1 MVNLNLNVIGGGD
14 LFGSGSN
21 RSRGSNFLALWNWDY
36 DNRTVGIDAPNM
48 DQITPTSFT
57 LNAQNTN
64 AVNITTDAG
73 SQFLSIEDLS
83 VTASLSG
90 SGQWPTTGSVTMSL
104 YIAAPGGDADTLP
117 FFFTEAVSC
126 SAAQGNISATSG
138 SIITCQTTSSKNFI
152 YFVSASTIHHKGN
165 EYNPLVTFNTINDSP
180 VSTTQTLN
188 GNTASFNIVKD
199 RNVPLVNVQNIT
211 ASYSSSFFNDY
222 AFNVTSSMTASIQN
236 DATGSTTMSISIPEA
251 GLLTSSYYFNPSSA
265 GVKIITAS
273 FAASQNQPYN
283 ITASVI
289 FNKGN
294 INNPLVKVL
303 PTGSQT
309 SSWNNNT
316 YPIAELDII
325 KDANVFISA
334 SILKTPALTS
344 SFQYDYA
351 FNITASLTAS
361 ANWPT
366 SQSYLYPTM
375 SITIPEAGVSIQSYT
390 TSSVITASFAANQ
403 FTPYT
408 ITGSAW
414 ANMIPKINSTIL
426 GVAPGAGGQQ
436 NYPAPNQLGG
446 SGGGAGKAYEIDNF
460 ELVPNRYYSY
470 NVGTASLVSSGLIGR
485 QGQDISLSGF
495 GFSGSDIVSMSLK
508 LQGGRSG
515 SLVGTVN
522 VPNSYTLGGDGGSG
536 SYVLGASTT
545 LLTKANGGTGSWN
558 ATYGGN
564 GAGGGGSDTNGGNPT
579 AAGNPSI
586 PNTKGG
592 TGGNGL
598 SSTIL
603 GTTYL
608 FGAGGGGA
616 GADTTPAEVFQGAGG
631 TTGGGRGGN
640 NTARFG
646 GANGAFYGAGGGGGE
661 NAGENSGYG
670 SNGVL
675 LIQYE
680 GKPKLTFSG
689 PVVTVTTMEG
699 VTTHYINSG
708 SGNFIYN
715 YEPIPDP
722 NLGETF
728 FAETLIL
735 GGGGAGAVD
744 IGGGGGAG
752 GYLLNNATYINYD
765 NTYTINVGAGSPSYY
780 TSPQPWGG
788 KISGSNSFIRNN
800 TTNLDFIGFGGGN
813 GSGNIG
819 GSGGGGSQF
828 GNAGGGTTGSN
839 QGNVGGDSGPSN
851 YSGGG
856 GGGGALTTGS
866 IGNNSLSETSGMG
879 GLGKFNLF
887 FTASAV
893 AGGGNGVGS
902 GATGS
907 LFYGGG
913 QFGTVT
919 GSNGLPNTG
928 GGGGALSGTR
938 GELNNNDSGAG
949 GSGLVQ
955 IRYVGNPI
963 ATGGEITQG
972 YISGSIYTLHTFRS
986 SSQFIPISGSRPV
999 PTY

>member
-1 MVNLNLNVIGGGD
+1 MLNLNLIMNGAKY
-14 LFGSGSN
+14 LTTETGSSN
-21 RSRGSNFLALWNWDY
+21 SQAEYNWDF
-36 DNRTVGIDAPNM
+36 DERTVAIDEPNLTH
-48 DQITPTSFT
+48 IANASFT
-57 LNAQNTN
+57 LNANNSN
-64 AVNITTDAG
+64 AINITSDSG
-73 SQFLSIEDLS
+73 NVFNSIEDFP
-83 VTASLSG
+83 VTASISG

-104 YIAAPGGDADTLP
+104 YIAAPGGTVENLP
-117 FFFTEAVSC
+117 YYFTGVVTC
-126 SAAQGNISATSG
+126 SAAEGNITAASS
-138 SIITCQTTSSKNFI
+138 SIISNEFTSSKNFI
-152 YFVSASTIHHKGN
+152 YFVSASIIHHKGN
-165 EYNPLVTFNTINDSP
+165 EYNPLV
-180 VSTTQTLN
+180 
-188 GNTASFNIVKD
+188 
-199 RNVPLVNVQNIT
+199 
-211 ASYSSSFFNDY
+211 SYL
-222 AFNVTSSMTASIQN
+222 A
-236 DATGSTTMSISIPEA
+236 
-251 GLLTSSYYFNPSSA
+251 
-265 GVKIITAS
+265 
-273 FAASQNQPYN
+273 
-283 ITASVI
+283 
-289 FNKGN
+289 
-294 INNPLVKVL
+294 
-303 PTGSQT
+303 TGSQT
-309 SSWNNNT
+309 ASWNNNT
-316 YPIAELDII
+316 YPLAELDII
-325 KDANVFISA
+325 KDENVFISS
-334 SILKTPALTS
+334 SILKTPALSS
-344 SFQYDYA
+344 SFQYDYN
-351 FNITASLTAS
+351 FGVTASLTAS

-390 TSSVITASFAANQ
+390 TSSVITASFAANKN
-403 FTPYT
+403 TPYT

-414 ANMIPKINSTIL
+414 ANMIPKINSTIF
-426 GVAPGAGGQQ
+426 GIAPGAGGQQ
-436 NYPAPNQLGG
+436 NYPAPNPLGG
-446 SGGGAGKAYEIDNF
+446 SGGGAGKAYQIDNF

-470 NVGTASLVSSGLIGR
+470 NVGTASLVPSGLIGR
-485 QGQDISLSGF
+485 EGQDISLSGF

-508 LQGGRSG
+508 LQGGRTG

-522 VPNSYTLGGDGGSG
+522 VPNSFTRGGDGGSG

-545 LLTKANGGTGSWN
+545 LLSKKNGGTGSWN

-616 GADTTPAEVFQGAGG
+616 GADINPAQDFQGAGG
-631 TTGGGRGGN
+631 TTGGGRGAN
-640 NTARFG
+640 NTDRFG
-646 GANGAFYGAGGGGGE
+646 GANGAFYGAGGGGGQ
-661 NAGENSGYG
+661 NSGDNSGYG

-675 LIQYE
+675 IIQYE
-680 GKPKLTFSG
+680 GKPKLTFTGNVITQTS
-689 PVVTVTTMEG
+689 MEG

-715 YEPIPDP
+715 YQPIPDP
-722 NLGETF
+722 NLAETF

-765 NTYTINVGAGSPSYY
+765 NTYTITVGAGSPSYY

-800 TTNLDFIGFGGGN
+800 TTNLDFVAYGGGN
-813 GSGNIG
+813 GAGNIG
-819 GSGGGGSQF
+819 GSGGGASQF
-828 GNAGGGTTGSN
+828 GNPGGGTTGSN
-839 QGNVGGDSGPSN
+839 QGNVGGNSGPSN
-851 YSGGG
+851 YAGGG

-866 IGNNSLSETSGMG
+866 NGDGRVNNNGMG

-887 FTASAV
+887 FTASGV

-907 LFYGGG
+907 LIYGGG

-938 GELNNNDSGAG
+938 GEFNNNDSGAG

-955 IRYVGNPI
+955 IRYIGNPI

-972 YISGSIYTLHTFRS
+972 YISGSIYTLHTFYS